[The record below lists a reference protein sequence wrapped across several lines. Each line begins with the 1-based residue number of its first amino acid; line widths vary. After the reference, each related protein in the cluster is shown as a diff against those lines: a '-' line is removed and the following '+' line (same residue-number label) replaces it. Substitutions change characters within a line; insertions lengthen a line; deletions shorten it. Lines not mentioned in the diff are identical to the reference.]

1 MQVKQQM
8 IPIPAYRWAYKPIPQ
23 TVNPVTR
30 YLVGMWSLGVSGDI
44 GLLEVKGLD
53 GTDGT
58 DGTGGSAWNTTSGF
72 LQLDGRSYVV
82 VPAITHAT
90 GRHIVKPPRPVY
102 FLI

>member
-8 IPIPAYRWAYKPIPQ
+8 IPMPAYRWAYKPVPQ

-30 YLVGMWSLGVSGDI
+30 YLVGMWSLGMSGDI
-44 GLLEVKGLD
+44 GLLEVKDLGGLD
-53 GTDGT
+53 GPS
-58 DGTGGSAWNTTSGF
+58 GSAWNTTSGF

-82 VPAITHAT
+82 VPAITRAT
-90 GRHIVKPPRPVY
+90 KRHIVKPARPVY